1 MCIDL
6 VFFERPKDLQ
16 PPFVMHLSTLADVLA
31 LDQGGF
37 LIIMAVSGK
46 YISGKFHRKS
56 IKNNPEKFECPQDV
70 LVEDCPT

>member
-1 MCIDL
+1 MADSFYGATRCMCNPKISMCIDL

-46 YISGKFHRKS
+46 
-56 IKNNPEKFECPQDV
+56 
-70 LVEDCPT
+70 